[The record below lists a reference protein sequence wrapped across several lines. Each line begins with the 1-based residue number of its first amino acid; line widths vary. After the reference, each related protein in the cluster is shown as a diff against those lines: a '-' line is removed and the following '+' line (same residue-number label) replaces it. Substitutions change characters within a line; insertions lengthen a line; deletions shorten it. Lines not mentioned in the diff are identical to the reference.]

1 MKRKHFE
8 KNSAEWLEWRK
19 GKITGSRLHDIIVK
33 RGNSRKIGFYEVM
46 AERLVVE
53 HENDDDNPLDRG
65 HNLEQQAIDLFEEM
79 TGHEVNTDCGVWIS
93 DENDFISISP
103 DGEISETHAVEVKC
117 LGSAKHLQAY
127 FEKEIPCEY
136 EAQAIQYFI
145 VNEKLEQLF
154 FVFYDPRIPCL
165 PLHYLTI
172 DRENVEKTI
181 EAYKEYEAEVL
192 KDIEEKI
199 NQLTF

>member
-1 MKRKHFE
+1 
-8 KNSAEWLEWRK
+8 
-19 GKITGSRLHDIIVK
+19 
-33 RGNSRKIGFYEVM
+33 M

-117 LGSAKHLQAY
+117 LGSAK
-127 FEKEIPCEY
+127 
-136 EAQAIQYFI
+136 
-145 VNEKLEQLF
+145 LF
-154 FVFYDPRIPCL
+154 DSIFNLCVSL
-165 PLHYLTI
+165 P
-172 DRENVEKTI
+172 
-181 EAYKEYEAEVL
+181 
-192 KDIEEKI
+192 
-199 NQLTF
+199 F